1 MSIVSTYS
9 NVFTQGLKTRE
20 LIKHLPLDTAN
31 LSVQLSGQELDVNE
45 TIDAAF
51 FAIGKQKFIKQLS
64 PTDSIQRFILGDER
78 LANGTP
84 NKFTVGMALMCLYAA
99 NYNAVTRTDIKETI
113 HSFLHN
119 NGDLR
124 LKNSS
129 LDTYVDL
136 LQMQTLFKLP
146 PQSLT
151 GLLENEQELEQKL
164 THAEM
169 LNELRQNQLVFYVHP
184 TEDNS
189 IGIAK
194 KYEAIVNPRQ
204 YSLLD
209 DDLNQHIANIQ
220 NGNRGEDLEN
230 LEDIAEA
237 NIGNNNQSATNQ
249 YPDILAQ
256 ALQQF
261 KAKQEQGEQ
270 AYEHDL
276 IQEEQ
281 QELNQDEEN
290 EIIIETAATNQVA
303 VEHEFQPTLEFLSQS
318 KTFNDTN
325 GSLIERQHA
334 LLDMLEVAGEH
345 VSTEEG
351 MLVFAKIADKLLTTN
366 NTFDLNG
373 TIQSLIVDNED
384 ETVKQ
389 KLSDLNSALNWKHHA
404 EDKSTP
410 KFEDFMAQ
418 PYLSY
423 FNVVIDNNRL
433 NLMAIRPLKD
443 NKKLEQFYRQ
453 YASNGALQEYIT
465 KDVANTDYDN
475 SFSAK
480 LTSSG
485 QTGMVHL
492 GKIANFANDEQTIVQ
507 IINKMFNADLNDLVT
522 SEELT
527 RLLTVSNSMHQIEIN
542 GNMYPAY
549 QVFQDNLLEQLPDIL
564 ATQQFSNDN
573 AIELMTILAQGASL
587 NINTKEQ
594 GEALGNLF
602 RNMQHAAF
610 DNIIPQE
617 FVNEVYQNALLQL
630 NGHQLAKVLTKNEIE
645 HYEIALNKQQE
656 REFNQALKNEADAEK
671 RRLREENKNKK
682 SMKM

>member
-1 MSIVSTYS
+1 MSILSPYS
-9 NVFTQGLKTRE
+9 DVFTQGLKTRE

-31 LSVQLSGQELDVNE
+31 LSVQLSGQELNVDD

-51 FAIGKQKFIKQLS
+51 FLMGKQQFLKKIEHITGS
-64 PTDSIQRFILGDER
+64 RRFILGDER
-78 LANGTP
+78 LSNGSP
-84 NKFTVGMALMCLYAA
+84 SKFTVGMALICLYAA

-113 HSFLHN
+113 YSFLHN
-119 NGDLR
+119 GGTLR
-124 LKNSS
+124 LKNAS

-151 GLLENEQELEQKL
+151 GLLANEQELEEKL

-169 LNELRQNQLVFYVHP
+169 LNELKENQLVLSVQQ
-184 TEDNS
+184 TADNS
-189 IGIAK
+189 IKVAK
-194 KYEAIVNPRQ
+194 KYEAIINPRQ

-209 DDLNQHIANIQ
+209 DDLNQHISDIH
-220 NGNRGEDLEN
+220 NGNHNEN
-230 LEDIAEA
+230 LENIEDITQA
-237 NIGNNNQSATNQ
+237 NIGDNNQSTTSQ

-261 KAKQEQGEQ
+261 KAKQEQAQ
-270 AYEHDL
+270 EHDL
-276 IQEEQ
+276 TQEE

-303 VEHEFQPTLEFLSQS
+303 VEHEFQPTLQLLSQS
-318 KTFNDTN
+318 KTFNDTS

-334 LLDMLEVAGEH
+334 LLDMLEVAGKH

-351 MLVFAKIADKLLTTN
+351 MLVFAKITDKLLTTN
-366 NTFDLNG
+366 NNFDLNG

-423 FNVVIDNNRL
+423 FNVAIDNNRL

-453 YASNGALQEYIT
+453 YASNGALQEYIA

-492 GKIANFANDEQTIVQ
+492 AKIANFVNDEQTIVK
-507 IINKMFNADLNDLVT
+507 IIDKMFNADLNDLVT

-527 RLLTVSNSMHQIEIN
+527 RLLTVSNSMHQVEIN

-564 ATQQFSNDN
+564 ATQQFSNGKVV
-573 AIELMTILAQGASL
+573 ELMTMLAQGASL

-610 DNIIPQE
+610 NNIIPQE
-617 FVNEVYQNALLQL
+617 FVDEVYQNALGQL
-630 NGHQLAKVLTKNEIE
+630 NGHQLARVLTKNEIE
-645 HYEIALNKQQE
+645 HYEIALDKQQE
-656 REFNQALKNEADAEK
+656 REFNQTLKNEADAEK
-671 RRLREENKNKK
+671 RRLREESKNKK

>member
-1 MSIVSTYS
+1 MSILSPYS
-9 NVFTQGLKTRE
+9 DVFTQGLKTRE

-51 FAIGKQKFIKQLS
+51 FEMGKQKFIKQLE
-64 PTDSIQRFILGDER
+64 PTDSVKRFILGDER
-78 LANGTP
+78 LSNGSP
-84 NKFTVGMALMCLYAA
+84 SKFTVGMALMCLYAA

-113 HSFLHN
+113 YSFLHN
-119 NGDLR
+119 GGELR
-124 LKNSS
+124 LKNAT

-151 GLLENEQELEQKL
+151 GLLENEQELEEKL

-169 LNELRQNQLVFYVHP
+169 LNELKENRLVLSVKP
-184 TEDNS
+184 TTDNS
-189 IGIAK
+189 IRVAK
-194 KYEAIVNPRQ
+194 KYEAIINPRQ

-209 DDLNQHIANIQ
+209 DDLNQHISDIH
-220 NGNRGEDLEN
+220 NGNHNEN
-230 LEDIAEA
+230 LENIEDITQA
-237 NIGNNNQSATNQ
+237 NIGDNNQSTTSQ

-261 KAKQEQGEQ
+261 KAKQEQAQE
-270 AYEHDL
+270 YDL
-276 IQEEQ
+276 TQEE

-303 VEHEFQPTLEFLSQS
+303 VEHEFQPTLQFLSQS
-318 KTFNDTN
+318 KTFNDTS
-325 GSLIERQHA
+325 GSLTERQHA
-334 LLDMLEVAGEH
+334 LLDMLEVASKH

-366 NTFDLNG
+366 NNFDLNG

-423 FNVVIDNNRL
+423 FNVAIDNNRL

-453 YASNGALQEYIT
+453 YASNGALQEYIV

-492 GKIANFANDEQTIVQ
+492 AKIANFVNDEQTIVK
-507 IINKMFNADLNDLVT
+507 IIDKMFNADLNDLVT

-564 ATQQFSNDN
+564 ATQQFSNGK
-573 AIELMTILAQGASL
+573 AVELMTMLAQGASL

-610 DNIIPQE
+610 NNIIPQE
-617 FVNEVYQNALLQL
+617 FVDEVYQNALGQL
-630 NGHQLAKVLTKNEIE
+630 NGHQLARVLTKNEIE
-645 HYEIALNKQQE
+645 HYEIALDKQQE
-656 REFNQALKNEADAEK
+656 REFNQTLKNEADAEK
-671 RRLREENKNKK
+671 RRLREESKNKK